1 MLFKCPLCF
10 KRHWTKGSRDNCQKR
25 HHRISLQSQTGN
37 SFGRAPDL
45 PPIAYTPEP
54 RTETTSDSPMNTL
67 GNVAVGY
74 MAGDMISDL
83 AKAFED
89 KAEEAPKVEVQ
100 APAPKET
107 TEWSQPQEDTS
118 YRSAPTPTVE
128 DTSSSGGYSSL
139 DSFSSLDSSS
149 SDSWS
154 SSSDW

>member
-10 KRHWTKGSRDNCQKR
+10 KRHWTKSGREKCHRKHVR
-25 HHRISLQSQTGN
+25 HSLRAQTGN

-54 RTETTSDSPMNTL
+54 RTETTSDNLMNTL

-83 AKAFED
+83 AKAFEN

-107 TEWSQPQEDTS
+107 TEWSQPVEDTS
-118 YRSAPTPTVE
+118 YRSTPSVSE
-128 DTSSSGGYSSL
+128 DTSSSLGGYSSL